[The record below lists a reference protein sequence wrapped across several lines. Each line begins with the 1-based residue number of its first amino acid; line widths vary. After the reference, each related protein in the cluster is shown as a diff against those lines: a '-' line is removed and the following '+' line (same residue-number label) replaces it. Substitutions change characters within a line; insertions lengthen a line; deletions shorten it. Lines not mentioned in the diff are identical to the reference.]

1 MSSHTPNISV
11 SSNIWISVDDPDG
24 RGNNIHAA
32 SKAIPGDLA
41 FRLLLPHA
49 DTRLVEQA
57 LLDGRITRRQVQE
70 REFFRHFA
78 PHNHQG
84 DQRIVAHGG

>member
-1 MSSHTPNISV
+1 MSSNTPNISI
-11 SSNIWISVDDPDG
+11 SSNIWINIDDPDG
-24 RGNNIHAA
+24 RANNVHAA

-49 DTRLVEQA
+49 DTRIVDQA
-57 LLDGRITRRQVQE
+57 LLDGRITKRQVKE

-78 PHNHQG
+78 PHNHRD
-84 DQRIVAHGG
+84 DQRIVAHTD